1 MLGYSFGLFEIVHT
15 LCITFE
21 QFWFNTSKQKVKQN
35 NNKLTNLDILRNGY
49 NSKHHKSNS
58 HAGHFFVKKK
68 FFLRNTFELELLWS
82 RSEIIVLLY
91 KYTRGYVSII
101 YVNNFFSRFLSSVP
115 APNYPT
121 SKDLNIFLGPFLA
134 IITKQWP
141 WPK

>member
-1 MLGYSFGLFEIVHT
+1 MLGYS
-15 LCITFE
+15 FE

-35 NNKLTNLDILRNGY
+35 NNKLMNLDILRNGY
-49 NSKHHKSNS
+49 NSKHHKNNS

-68 FFLRNTFELELLWS
+68 FFFMRNTFELELLWS

-121 SKDLNIFLGPFLA
+121 SKDLNIFLEPFLV